1 MPVDSKNIH
10 YETNK
15 LLSEAFGI
23 ESDEI
28 TEDLHI
34 DNTPSWDS
42 FGHLRLVVGIESKFK
57 VQLKPTE
64 IEPMVDYQSVYTT
77 IDSFINKK

>member
-1 MPVDSKNIH
+1 MPIDSKNIH
-10 YETNK
+10 HETNK
-15 LLSEAFGI
+15 LLSAALEI

-42 FGHLRLVVGIESKFK
+42 FGHLRLVVGIESKFN

-64 IEPMVDYQSVYTT
+64 IESILDYQSIYAIV
-77 IDSFINKK
+77 DRFINE

>member
-1 MPVDSKNIH
+1 MPIDSKNIH
-10 YETNK
+10 HEINK
-15 LLSEAFGI
+15 LLSEAFEI

-34 DNTPSWDS
+34 DDTPNWDS
-42 FGHLRLVVGIESKFK
+42 LGHLRLVVGIESKFN

-64 IEPMVDYQSVYTT
+64 IESILDYQSIYAIV
-77 IDSFINKK
+77 DRFINE

>member
-1 MPVDSKNIH
+1 MSNSSKNIQD
-10 YETNK
+10 EIKK
-15 LLSEAFGI
+15 LFSEAFGI

-42 FGHLRLVVGIESKFK
+42 LGHLRLVVGIESKFN

-64 IEPMVDYQSVYTT
+64 IQSMLDYKSVYA
-77 IDSFINKK
+77 IAVRFSK